1 MHYLLITD
9 GRGEHVLF
17 KGTRNA
23 LDQIAAKMRRDVPAL
38 RVRVTADGGNVPV
51 LTHRARA
58 ALLRKGRQVS
68 HAKTPERLFAAD
80 HLFAAKPARTTLQNI
95 ATYGAAR

>member
-17 KGTRNA
+17 KGTRDA
-23 LDQIAAKMRRDVPAL
+23 LEQVAAKMRRDFPAL
-38 RVRVTADGGNVPV
+38 RLRVTGDGGHVPV

-58 ALLRKGRQVS
+58 ALLQKGRQ
-68 HAKTPERLFAAD
+68 HAKTPEPRFAAD
-80 HLFAAKPARTTLQNI
+80 DLAAAKPARSLLQNLVI
-95 ATYGAAR
+95 YGAAR